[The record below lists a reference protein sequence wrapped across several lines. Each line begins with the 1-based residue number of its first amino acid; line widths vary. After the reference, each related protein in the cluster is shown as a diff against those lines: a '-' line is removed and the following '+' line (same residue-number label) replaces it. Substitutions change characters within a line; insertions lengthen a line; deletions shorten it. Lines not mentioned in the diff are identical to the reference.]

1 MNVMGVIHSEE
12 LPVHELPGN
21 RLRGLATRSR
31 GSSEVALWNH
41 ALEPGAES
49 PPHWHDHDQVIYV
62 LAGRGRIVVGDEEGA
77 LSAGDVVVAP
87 ARILHQ
93 VRAAADEGLDTLVAM
108 PATKNRPQ
116 AALASRYISVAGSR
130 ANPVRLLPP
139 DGRSLAVRV
148 HPLAHNAPAP
158 CKALKE

>member
-1 MNVMGVIHSEE
+1 MSVMGVIHSED
-12 LPVHELPGN
+12 LPVHELSGN

-62 LAGRGRIVVGDEEGA
+62 LAGSGQIVVGDEEVA

-87 ARILHQ
+87 ARIPHQ
-93 VRAAADEGLDTLVAM
+93 VRAADEGLDTLVAM
-108 PATKNRPQ
+108 PATLRTF
-116 AALASRYISVAGSR
+116 R
-130 ANPVRLLPP
+130 P
-139 DGRSLAVRV
+139 DGSEIQQPW
-148 HPLAHNAPAP
+148 HT
-158 CKALKE
+158 

>member
-1 MNVMGVIHSEE
+1 MSVMGVFHSEQ
-12 LPVHELPGN
+12 LPVFELPGN

-62 LAGRGRIVVGDEEGA
+62 LAGTGRIVVGDEEVA
-77 LSAGDVVVAP
+77 LTSGDVVVAP
-87 ARILHQ
+87 ARIPHQ

-108 PATKNRPQ
+108 PATLRTF
-116 AALASRYISVAGSR
+116 R
-130 ANPVRLLPP
+130 P
-139 DGRSLAVRV
+139 DGSEIQQPWHA
-148 HPLAHNAPAP
+148 
-158 CKALKE
+158 

>member
-1 MNVMGVIHSEE
+1 MSVMGVTHSDE

-62 LAGRGRIVVGDEEGA
+62 LAGTGRIVVGDEERA
-77 LSAGDVVVAP
+77 LTSGDVVVAP
-87 ARILHQ
+87 ARIPHQ

-108 PATKNRPQ
+108 PATLRTF
-116 AALASRYISVAGSR
+116 R
-130 ANPVRLLPP
+130 P
-139 DGRSLAVRV
+139 DGSEIQQPWHA
-148 HPLAHNAPAP
+148 
-158 CKALKE
+158 